1 MHTGTPAQRLLCM
14 CRDQYLSSFQF
25 PKEKKLFGVRFP
37 PVSLT
42 EKLRKNTE
50 EGGAEVGRG
59 GKGGDGGT

>member
-1 MHTGTPAQRLLCM
+1 MF
-14 CRDQYLSSFQF
+14 RDQYLSSFQF